1 MLAYGALVRSR
12 RSWALQYI
20 SRAEGVRAHE
30 AHLLS
35 PTTTA
40 ELKDGARQALRDR
53 AHDYVQVAV
62 GDDLEAASCGPRGA
76 PWAQHPLSC
85 CASSYC
91 EERER

>member
-20 SRAEGVRAHE
+20 SRAEGVRAHG

-40 ELKDGARQALRDR
+40 ELKDGARQALRGR
-53 AHDYVQVAV
+53 AHDYVQVGV
-62 GDDLEAASCGPRGA
+62 GDDSRPPLVGLEARRGR
-76 PWAQHPLSC
+76 ST
-85 CASSYC
+85 
-91 EERER
+91 R